1 MLYHYNGKKETYA
14 ECKCE
19 CGNTK
24 IVSVSNLN
32 AGRTRSCGCF
42 EKISRYNRTH
52 SKLKAG
58 DRFGNLE
65 LVRDTGERSKNKCV
79 VWECRCDCGNIV
91 NVISSYL
98 IKGWW
103 TSCGCSDNII
113 RHHKW
118 NLIGYKYKNLTVV
131 EKDNEM
137 SDNKGKT
144 YWKCICDC
152 GVPVS
157 VPQSNLLNGWSGSCG
172 CQRALG
178 LTAKSIANMLKLKG
192 VEFEQEY
199 RFDDCRDKLC
209 LPFDYYIPSIK
220 TAIEYDGIQHYKP
233 VSLFG
238 GEQAFLL
245 LQKHD
250 EIKTKYCKENNIT
263 LIRIPYTK
271 NAEEIKEIID
281 KL

>member
-1 MLYHYNGKKETYA
+1 
-14 ECKCE
+14 
-19 CGNTK
+19 
-24 IVSVSNLN
+24 
-32 AGRTRSCGCF
+32 
-42 EKISRYNRTH
+42 
-52 SKLKAG
+52 
-58 DRFGNLE
+58 
-65 LVRDTGERSKNKCV
+65 
-79 VWECRCDCGNIV
+79 
-91 NVISSYL
+91 
-98 IKGWW
+98 
-103 TSCGCSDNII
+103 
-113 RHHKW
+113 
-118 NLIGYKYKNLTVV
+118 
-131 EKDNEM
+131 
-137 SDNKGKT
+137 
-144 YWKCICDC
+144 
-152 GVPVS
+152 
-157 VPQSNLLNGWSGSCG
+157 
-172 CQRALG
+172 
-178 LTAKSIANMLKLKG
+178 MLKLKG